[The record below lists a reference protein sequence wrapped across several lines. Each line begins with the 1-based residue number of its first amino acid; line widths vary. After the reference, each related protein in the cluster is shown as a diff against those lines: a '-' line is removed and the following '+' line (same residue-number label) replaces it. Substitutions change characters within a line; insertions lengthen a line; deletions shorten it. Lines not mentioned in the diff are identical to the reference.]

1 MAPVNERTVTE
12 HVRASVAGLGQPAVV
27 GLVKAPATAE
37 LGLSLV
43 ELSRPL
49 TLGRDEA
56 ADLRLDDPG
65 ASRLH
70 ARVER
75 RGETVLVTDLGSRN
89 GTWVDGV
96 QVGKSGTVAA
106 LHSVVRIGRSLF
118 VVADVAPYSRQRPP
132 ELGGMIGGAS
142 LDDAR
147 DALLTI
153 GPTRSPVLVLGET
166 GTGKEVVAGLVHELS
181 QRAGPFVALNCAAV
195 PAELVD
201 AELFGHARGAFSG
214 ATRERT
220 GLFRTAHGGTLFL
233 DEIGEMP
240 APVQAK
246 LLRTLETGEVRP
258 VGDDQSLVV
267 DTRVVAA
274 TNRDVDELIESGA
287 FRGDLL
293 HRLAGLR
300 VRLPPLRARREDV
313 PLLSLAFAHAAGA
326 ELTSAALEA
335 LMLHPWPGNVRELR
349 NVVAAAVEVARRK
362 GRSEITDQDVVPLL
376 VVPSVRRGSASRAD
390 QEQQR
395 ITEALE
401 RASGDV
407 ASAAALLGMGRS
419 ALYEALRRLNLDPRP
434 FRRR

>member
-12 HVRASVAGLGQPAVV
+12 HVRAAVGGVGQPAVL
-27 GLVKAPATAE
+27 GLVKAPAVAGAGLE
-37 LGLSLV
+37 LIDLP
-43 ELSRPL
+43 RPL
-49 TLGRDEA
+49 TLGRDES

-70 ARVER
+70 ARLER
-75 RGETVLVTDLGSRN
+75 RGDTVLVTDLGSRN
-89 GTWVDGV
+89 GTWVDGA
-96 QVGKSGTVAA
+96 QVGKAGVLAA
-106 LHSVVRIGRSLF
+106 LHSVVRVGRSLF
-118 VVADVAPYSRQRPP
+118 VVADVAPYARPRPP
-132 ELGGMIGGAS
+132 ELPGMIGSAS

-147 DALLTI
+147 DALVTI
-153 GPTRSPVLVLGET
+153 GPTRSPVLALGET
-166 GTGKEVVAGLVHELS
+166 GTGKEVVARLVHELS
-181 QRAGPFVALNCAAV
+181 QRPGPFVALNCAAV

-240 APVQAK
+240 AAVQAK

-258 VGDDQSLVV
+258 VGDDQSLLV

-300 VRLPPLRARREDV
+300 VRLPPLRERREDV
-313 PLLSLAFAHAAGA
+313 PLLSLAFAHAVAA
-326 ELTSAALEA
+326 EVSSAALEA

-349 NVVAAAVEVARRK
+349 NVIAAAVEVARRK

-376 VVPSVRRGSASRAD
+376 VLPSVRRGPAARAD

-395 ITEALE
+395 ISDALE

-407 ASAAALLGMGRS
+407 ANAAALLGMGRS

-434 FRRR
+434 YRRR

>member
-12 HVRASVAGLGQPAVV
+12 HVRASVAGLGQPVVV

-37 LGLSLV
+37 LGLAVV

-118 VVADVAPYSRQRPP
+118 VVADVAPYFRQRPP
-132 ELGGMIGGAS
+132 ELPGLIGGAS

-395 ITEALE
+395 ITEAD
-401 RASGDV
+401 RKSV
-407 ASAAALLGMGRS
+407 V
-419 ALYEALRRLNLDPRP
+419 
-434 FRRR
+434 